1 MPLCTI
7 AAIYKAY
14 CLINIIIDIF
24 FKQYYCINKIMQ
36 KMLEA
41 IWTFGG
47 IVLIVL
53 AASIINRRAK
63 RKRQEAYIS
72 QKFGTVPADGE
83 IRENVSKYYEIYSEP
98 GDVDEVTWND
108 LSMDDIFTRINQC
121 DTSAGEEILYYWLH
135 RGQLADEEYM
145 KLERR
150 IEAAGREKERLE
162 IERELMKM
170 GKGRGAYFIPVYMNS
185 LEEYGMRSPWL
196 YQVLQILFFA
206 AVAAVLIFHNRT
218 TALVFWTVFFVNL
231 VLYGILKMRYEVEF
245 QMIGTAVGMLRHGK
259 NLLKKGQVAALYP
272 ELKENLEKLEKVTRR
287 ISLLQGM
294 QAGSFMG
301 DAQGI
306 LLDYLLGITMWQVVT
321 YNKVIR
327 SLSRNEE
334 TYMAVYRAIGELD
347 MAISIA
353 SYRHSVPWYCI
364 PEFSSEKKIEM
375 EALYHPLLEHPV
387 ENSLSLERGCIIT
400 GSNASGKST
409 FIKAAALSAILGQTI
424 HTCTARQMRMPKL
437 QVITSMAVK
446 DDLAAG
452 ESYFIREIRYLKRIL
467 DSLTEERIIF
477 CAIDEILR
485 GTNTGERIRASSAIL
500 KYLSRKNCIALV
512 ASHDKELTEI
522 LADEYENYH
531 FSEEIGEEDIYFSY
545 KIQKGPATSQNG
557 IKLLEFAEFPDV
569 IIKNA
574 KETVL

>member
-1 MPLCTI
+1 
-7 AAIYKAY
+7 
-14 CLINIIIDIF
+14 
-24 FKQYYCINKIMQ
+24 
-36 KMLEA
+36 MLEA

-47 IVLIVL
+47 IVLIAL

-135 RGQLADEEYM
+135 RGHLADEEYAE
-145 KLERR
+145 LERR

-170 GKGRGAYFIPVYMNS
+170 GKGRGAYFIPVYMDS
-185 LEEYGMRSPWL
+185 LEEYGMRNPWL

-206 AVAAVLIFHNRT
+206 AAAAVLIFHNRT

-306 LLDYLLGITMWQVVT
+306 LLDYLLGITMWQVVI
-321 YNKVIR
+321 YNKAIR

-452 ESYFIREIRYLKRIL
+452 ESYFIREIRCLKRIL
-467 DSLTEERIIF
+467 DSLTEERITF

-522 LADEYENYH
+522 LAGEYENYH

-545 KIQKGPATSQNG
+545 KIQKGPSTSQNG
-557 IKLLEFAEFPDV
+557 IKLLEFAGFPDV

>member
-1 MPLCTI
+1 
-7 AAIYKAY
+7 
-14 CLINIIIDIF
+14 
-24 FKQYYCINKIMQ
+24 
-36 KMLEA
+36 MLEA

-47 IVLIVL
+47 IVLIAL
-53 AASIINRRAK
+53 AASIISRRAK

-135 RGQLADEEYM
+135 RGQLADEEYV

-170 GKGRGAYFIPVYMNS
+170 GKGRGAYFIPVYMDS
-185 LEEYGMRSPWL
+185 LEEYGMRNPWL

-206 AVAAVLIFHNRT
+206 AAAAVLIFHNRT

-306 LLDYLLGITMWQVVT
+306 FLDYLLGITMWQVVT

-347 MAISIA
+347 MAISLA

-467 DSLTEERIIF
+467 DSLTEEKITF

-522 LADEYENYH
+522 LAGEYENYH

-545 KIQKGPATSQNG
+545 KIQKGPSTSQNG
-557 IKLLEFAEFPDV
+557 IKLLEFAGFPDV

>member
-1 MPLCTI
+1 
-7 AAIYKAY
+7 
-14 CLINIIIDIF
+14 
-24 FKQYYCINKIMQ
+24 
-36 KMLEA
+36 
-41 IWTFGG
+41 
-47 IVLIVL
+47 
-53 AASIINRRAK
+53 
-63 RKRQEAYIS
+63 
-72 QKFGTVPADGE
+72 
-83 IRENVSKYYEIYSEP
+83 
-98 GDVDEVTWND
+98 
-108 LSMDDIFTRINQC
+108 
-121 DTSAGEEILYYWLH
+121 
-135 RGQLADEEYM
+135 
-145 KLERR
+145 
-150 IEAAGREKERLE
+150 
-162 IERELMKM
+162 
-170 GKGRGAYFIPVYMNS
+170 
-185 LEEYGMRSPWL
+185 
-196 YQVLQILFFA
+196 
-206 AVAAVLIFHNRT
+206 
-218 TALVFWTVFFVNL
+218 
-231 VLYGILKMRYEVEF
+231 
-245 QMIGTAVGMLRHGK
+245 
-259 NLLKKGQVAALYP
+259 
-272 ELKENLEKLEKVTRR
+272 
-287 ISLLQGM
+287 
-294 QAGSFMG
+294 MG

-306 LLDYLLGITMWQVVT
+306 FLDYLLGITMWQVVT

-446 DDLAAG
+446 DDLEAG

-467 DSLTEERIIF
+467 DSLTEEKITF

-522 LADEYENYH
+522 LAGEYENYH

-557 IKLLEFAEFPDV
+557 IKLLEFAGFPDV

>member
-1 MPLCTI
+1 
-7 AAIYKAY
+7 
-14 CLINIIIDIF
+14 
-24 FKQYYCINKIMQ
+24 
-36 KMLEA
+36 MLEA

-135 RGQLADEEYM
+135 RGHLADEEYV

-150 IEAAGREKERLE
+150 IEAVGREKERLE

-170 GKGRGAYFIPVYMNS
+170 GKGRGAYFIPAYMNS

-306 LLDYLLGITMWQVVT
+306 LLDYILGITMWQVVT

-467 DSLTEERIIF
+467 DSLTEERITF

>member
-1 MPLCTI
+1 
-7 AAIYKAY
+7 
-14 CLINIIIDIF
+14 
-24 FKQYYCINKIMQ
+24 
-36 KMLEA
+36 MLEA

>member
-1 MPLCTI
+1 
-7 AAIYKAY
+7 
-14 CLINIIIDIF
+14 
-24 FKQYYCINKIMQ
+24 
-36 KMLEA
+36 MLEA

-47 IVLIVL
+47 ILLIAL
-53 AASIINRRAK
+53 AASIISRRAK

-170 GKGRGAYFIPVYMNS
+170 GKGRGAYFIPVYMDS

-306 LLDYLLGITMWQVVT
+306 FLDYLLGITMWQVVT

-446 DDLAAG
+446 DDLEAG

-467 DSLTEERIIF
+467 DSLTEEKITF

-522 LADEYENYH
+522 LAGEYENYH

-557 IKLLEFAEFPDV
+557 IKLLEFAGFPDV

>member
-1 MPLCTI
+1 
-7 AAIYKAY
+7 
-14 CLINIIIDIF
+14 
-24 FKQYYCINKIMQ
+24 
-36 KMLEA
+36 MLEA

-557 IKLLEFAEFPDV
+557 IKWLEFAEFPDV

>member
-1 MPLCTI
+1 
-7 AAIYKAY
+7 
-14 CLINIIIDIF
+14 
-24 FKQYYCINKIMQ
+24 
-36 KMLEA
+36 MLEA

-47 IVLIVL
+47 ILLIAL
-53 AASIINRRAK
+53 AASIISRRAK

-170 GKGRGAYFIPVYMNS
+170 GKGRGAYFIPVYMDS

-306 LLDYLLGITMWQVVT
+306 FLDYLLGITMWQVVT

-364 PEFSSEKKIEM
+364 PEFSSEWKIEM

-446 DDLAAG
+446 DDLEAG

-467 DSLTEERIIF
+467 DSLTEEKITF

-512 ASHDKELTEI
+512 ASHDKGLTEI
-522 LADEYENYH
+522 LAGEYENYH

-557 IKLLEFAEFPDV
+557 IKLLEFAGFPDV

>member
-1 MPLCTI
+1 
-7 AAIYKAY
+7 
-14 CLINIIIDIF
+14 
-24 FKQYYCINKIMQ
+24 
-36 KMLEA
+36 MLEA

-47 IVLIVL
+47 IVLIAL

-170 GKGRGAYFIPVYMNS
+170 GKGRGAYFIPVYMDS

-387 ENSLSLERGCIIT
+387 ENSLSLDKGCIIT

-467 DSLTEERIIF
+467 DSLTEERITF

-557 IKLLEFAEFPDV
+557 IKLLEFAGFPDV

>member
-1 MPLCTI
+1 
-7 AAIYKAY
+7 
-14 CLINIIIDIF
+14 
-24 FKQYYCINKIMQ
+24 
-36 KMLEA
+36 MLEA

-47 IVLIVL
+47 IVLIAL
-53 AASIINRRAK
+53 AASIISRRGK
-63 RKRQEAYIS
+63 RKRLEAYIS

-135 RGQLADEEYM
+135 RGQLADEEYV

-185 LEEYGMRSPWL
+185 LEEYGMRNPWL

-206 AVAAVLIFHNRT
+206 AAAAVLIFHNRT

-306 LLDYLLGITMWQVVT
+306 FLDYLLGITMWQVVT

-347 MAISIA
+347 MAISLA

-467 DSLTEERIIF
+467 DSLTEEKITF

-522 LADEYENYH
+522 LAGEYENYH

-545 KIQKGPATSQNG
+545 KIQKGPSTSQNG
-557 IKLLEFAEFPDV
+557 IKLLEFAGFPDV

>member
-1 MPLCTI
+1 
-7 AAIYKAY
+7 
-14 CLINIIIDIF
+14 
-24 FKQYYCINKIMQ
+24 
-36 KMLEA
+36 MLEA

-47 IVLIVL
+47 IVLIAL
-53 AASIINRRAK
+53 AASIISRRGK
-63 RKRQEAYIS
+63 RKRLEAYIS

-135 RGQLADEEYM
+135 RGHLADEEYV

-170 GKGRGAYFIPVYMNS
+170 EKGRGAYFIPVYMNS
-185 LEEYGMRSPWL
+185 LEEYGMRNPWL

-206 AVAAVLIFHNRT
+206 AVAAVFIFHNRT

-400 GSNASGKST
+400 GPNASGKST

-467 DSLTEERIIF
+467 DSLTEEKITF

-522 LADEYENYH
+522 LAGEYENYH